1 MSSKAAGK
9 LHLMP
14 VWLGDEGGTEQM
26 PPENLRAAE
35 HLDLWFVEN
44 EKSARHFLRRLMP
57 GVDLPHMEL
66 HRFDQD
72 STLADARTMLRA
84 VINGRSAGVM
94 SEAGMPGIA
103 DPGAL
108 LVRTAHELGIEV
120 VPHIGP
126 NSMMLALAASGANGQ
141 RFSFHGYL
149 PRAANE
155 RKQAIRRIATDASRT
170 GGAQLF
176 METPYRNEALVADLL
191 EQCDERLLLTIAVDL
206 TQPGGSVR
214 TRSIRAW
221 REMRPTLGKR
231 PAVFVLSAA

>member
-1 MSSKAAGK
+1 MSSNTAGK
-9 LHLMP
+9 LHLLP
-14 VWLGDEGGTEQM
+14 VWLGEAGGLEQV
-26 PPENLRAAE
+26 PPENLTVALT
-35 HLDLWFVEN
+35 LDLWFVEN
-44 EKSARHFLRRLMP
+44 ERTARQFLRRLMP
-57 GVDLPHMEL
+57 AVELPRMEL

-72 STLADARTMLRA
+72 STMTDARGL
-84 VINGRSAGVM
+84 VSLVQQGRSAGVM

-108 LVRTAHELGIEV
+108 LVRAAHEAGIEV

-141 RFSFHGYL
+141 QFTFHGYL
-149 PRAANE
+149 PRAVHE
-155 RKQAIRRIATDASRT
+155 RKQAIRRIASEAQRSH
-170 GGAQLF
+170 GAQLF
-176 METPYRNEALVADLL
+176 METPYRNDALLADLL

-214 TRSIRAW
+214 TTTIAGW
-221 REMRPTLGKR
+221 RRQKPTLGKR

>member
-14 VWLGDEGGTEQM
+14 VWLGEAGGIEQV
-26 PPENLRAAE
+26 PPGNVAVAE
-35 HLDLWFVEN
+35 QLDLWFVEN
-44 EKSARHFLRRLMP
+44 ERTARQFLRRLMP
-57 GVDLPHMEL
+57 AVELPRMEL

-72 STLADARTMLRA
+72 GTIADARGLVRLMQK
-84 VINGRSAGVM
+84 GRSAGVM

-108 LVRTAHELGIEV
+108 LVRAAHEAGIEV

-141 RFSFHGYL
+141 HFTFHGYL
-149 PRAANE
+149 PRAAHE
-155 RKQAIRRIATDASRT
+155 RKQAIRRIAMDTVRT
-170 GGAQLF
+170 GAAQLF
-176 METPYRNEALVADLL
+176 METPYRNDVLIADLL
-191 EQCDERLLLTIAVDL
+191 EHCDERLLLTVAVDL

-214 TRSIRAW
+214 TTTIANW
-221 REMRPTLGKR
+221 RKQRPILGKR